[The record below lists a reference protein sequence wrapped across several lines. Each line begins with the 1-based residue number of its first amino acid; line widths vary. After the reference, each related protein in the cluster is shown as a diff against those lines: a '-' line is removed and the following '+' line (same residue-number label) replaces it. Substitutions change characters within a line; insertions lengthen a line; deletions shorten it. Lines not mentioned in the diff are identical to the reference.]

1 VLGLGAGALLGGAEK
16 EGGKWC
22 QFGLITSA
30 RRIRREGLHNMTG
43 HVANG
48 KTNLI
53 GFISAILVLLTVSAC
68 ASDSE
73 DTYIAREVE
82 SLYSVASGFLD
93 DGLYPQAAVFF
104 DEVERQHPYS
114 SWARRAMLMSAYSYY
129 KAGAYDDAI
138 LASERFLTLHP
149 GNTSA
154 PYAHYLIA
162 VSHYEQITDVGRDQR
177 ITEQAM
183 AALEN
188 VVTRYPDTEFSQDAS
203 LKLDLTRDHLAG
215 KELDVGRFYQGQ
227 GQYLAGI
234 GRFRNVIER
243 FQTTS
248 HTPEALHR
256 LVESYLSIGLEDEA
270 TKDAAVLGYN
280 FPDSKWHGYSYI
292 LLSGRVLDPA
302 AVEELSKEGCLGR
315 LSGKVF

>member
-1 VLGLGAGALLGGAEK
+1 MKNDNG
-16 EGGKWC
+16 
-22 QFGLITSA
+22 Q
-30 RRIRREGLHNMTG
+30 NMTG
-43 HVANG
+43 RIG
-48 KTNLI
+48 KGRTNLNA
-53 GFISAILVLLTVSAC
+53 FLTACVMLLGLSAC
-68 ASDSE
+68 ASDS
-73 DTYIAREVE
+73 DDVYIAREVE

-93 DGLYPQAAVFF
+93 DGLYPQAAVMF

-149 GNTSA
+149 GNSSA

-183 AALEN
+183 SALEN
-188 VVTRYPDTEFSQDAS
+188 VVTRYPGTEFAQDAT

-215 KELDVGRFYQGQ
+215 KELDVGRFYQKQ

-256 LVESYLSIGLEDEA
+256 LVESYLSIGLEQEA
-270 TKDAAVLGYN
+270 TQVAAVLGYN
-280 FPDSKWHGYSYI
+280 FPDSKWYGYSYR
-292 LLSGRVLDPA
+292 LLTGRSLAPA
-302 AVEELSKEGCLGR
+302 AVEDISKEGWLGR
-315 LSGKVF
+315 LFGKVF